1 MNLKK
6 TLLLGTL
13 MTAMFGLT
21 ACQSTAP
28 NTYADG
34 HRHSKYP
41 MQRDGDRGF
50 KQRPQPTP
58 EQRAE
63 WQAKR
68 EQRLD
73 QRAKIREEHEAQR
86 AKIATACQGKR
97 IGDRVNIQWNN
108 RTIEGTCE
116 VRFTPDQA
124 NFKRQA

>member
-13 MTAMFGLT
+13 MMTMFGLT

-34 HRHSKYP
+34 HRHGKHP

-50 KQRPQPTP
+50 KERRQLTP

-68 EQRLD
+68 EQRQE
-73 QRAKIREEHEAQR
+73 QREQMREEHRLQR
-86 AKIATACQGKR
+86 AQIEKACQGKR

-108 RTIEGTCE
+108 RTIEGTCG

>member
-13 MTAMFGLT
+13 MMTMFGLT

-34 HRHSKYP
+34 HRHGKHP

-50 KQRPQPTP
+50 KQRPQLTP

-68 EQRLD
+68 EQRQEQREQMREQHRL
-73 QRAKIREEHEAQR
+73 QRAQIEK
-86 AKIATACQGKR
+86 ACQGKR

>member
-13 MTAMFGLT
+13 MMTMFGLT

-34 HRHSKYP
+34 HRHSKHP
-41 MQRDGDRGF
+41 MQQDGDRGF
-50 KQRPQPTP
+50 KERPQLTP

-63 WQAKR
+63 LQAKR
-68 EQRLD
+68 E

>member
-34 HRHSKYP
+34 HRHGKYP

-50 KQRPQPTP
+50 KQRPQLTP

>member
-13 MTAMFGLT
+13 MMTMFGLT

-34 HRHSKYP
+34 HRHGKHP
-41 MQRDGDRGF
+41 IQRDGDRGF
-50 KQRPQPTP
+50 KQRPQLTP

-68 EQRLD
+68 EQREE
-73 QRAKIREEHEAQR
+73 QREQMREEHEARR
-86 AKIATACQGKR
+86 AKIATVCQGKR

>member
-1 MNLKK
+1 MNKTKIVLMT
-6 TLLLGTL
+6 TLLGSVLGL
-13 MTAMFGLT
+13 A
-21 ACQSTAP
+21 ACQVTPSEQGM
-28 NTYADG
+28 NHDR
-34 HRHSKYP
+34 HRHE
-41 MQRDGDRGF
+41 MQR
-50 KQRPQPTP
+50 QPPTP
-58 EQRAE
+58 EQRTE
-63 WQAKR
+63 LQAKR

-73 QRAKIREEHEAQR
+73 QRAKIREEHEARR